1 MVRTQSSE
9 KGTIRKRKPSKVAA
23 SVPASALK
31 NVKVRQ
37 CSGMAVLMTSQERI
51 ALRYRCAH
59 AVRMSEWLLICK
71 QIDTTKIRS
80 VIIATD
86 ANLKARPL

>member
-23 SVPASALK
+23 SVSASALM

-37 CSGMAVLMTSQERI
+37 CSGMAVLTTSQERI